1 MSRNPL
7 QMQNFQC
14 AFNAARWAPKR
25 ALARA
30 RLRCRALGVERDFTT
45 CWQRLAGDRE
55 AYAALE
61 GFELQRQA
69 ARQIFDDLLA
79 DVALAARW
87 ALSAFRVAAM
97 DVPAEPERLS
107 LKRDN

>member
-1 MSRNPL
+1 MPRP
-7 QMQNFQC
+7 
-14 AFNAARWAPKR
+14 
-25 ALARA
+25 
-30 RLRCRALGVERDFTT
+30 RCRTRFHDL
-45 CWQRLAGDRE
+45 LATPWLAIGA

-107 LKRDN
+107 LKRQDFRFHCMK